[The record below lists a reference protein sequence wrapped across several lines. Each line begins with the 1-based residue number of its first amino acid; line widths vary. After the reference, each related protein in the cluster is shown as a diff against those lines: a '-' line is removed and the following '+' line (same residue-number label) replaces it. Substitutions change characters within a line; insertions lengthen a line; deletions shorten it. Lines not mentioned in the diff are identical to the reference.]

1 MNTKSTFERAIPV
14 LVAGVGIAALAVW
27 FFLGTDK
34 RFEQRLPGADLAPGQ
49 TSVSE
54 NGASVWKGKFARSN
68 GVPAALTGVWGQ
80 FRGNNRDGI
89 STENIPFLKTWP
101 TNGPAALWKIGVGEG
116 FAGGVIW
123 KGRVFVLDYDAQ
135 AKADVLRVLSLTD
148 GREIWQYSYPDKVK
162 RNHGMSRTVPTVTDT
177 YCLTLGPKCNVL
189 CLDPNNGDFKWQ
201 IDMVSEFGTEVP
213 PWYAGQCPFVDGD
226 KLILGTG
233 GKDALV
239 VAVDVK
245 TGKVLWKSPNPNH
258 WAMTHSSV
266 VPMNYKGKRMYLYCA
281 GGGLVA
287 VSADDGKTLFEFP
300 DWKISIANIP
310 SPLVIGEDRIFL
322 SGGYNAGSMML
333 KVGETNGKLEVKT
346 LFRLGAS
353 VFGATQHTPIL
364 YKNHIIGVRPDGQ
377 LICLDFDGKIKWQ
390 SGPANKFG
398 GGPYIIV
405 QDMILLMNDDGLL
418 TLAEASLTGYKQLA
432 QARVLEGPDA
442 WAPMALADGHLVLR
456 DVNQMICL
464 DVRAK

>member
-1 MNTKSTFERAIPV
+1 MSTKSTFEKTIPV
-14 LVAGVGIAALAVW
+14 FVASLGVAALAVW
-27 FFLGTDK
+27 FFLGTGK
-34 RFEQRLPGADLAPGQ
+34 RFELRMPGADLAPGQ
-49 TSVSE
+49 TNVAE
-54 NGASVWKGKFARSN
+54 NGTAVWKGRFAKSN
-68 GVPAALTGVWGQ
+68 GIPATLTGVWGQ

-89 STENIPFLKTWP
+89 NTENIPLLKSWP
-101 TNGPAALWKIGVGEG
+101 TNGPAVLWKIGVGEG

-123 KGRVFVLDYDAQ
+123 KGKVFVLDYDAQ
-135 AKADVLRVLSLTD
+135 VKADVLRVLSLTD
-148 GREIWQYSYPDKVK
+148 GQEIWQYSYPDKIK
-162 RNHGMSRTVPTVTDT
+162 RNHGMSRTIPTVTDT
-177 YCLTLGPKCNVL
+177 YCVTLGPKCNVV

-281 GGGLVA
+281 SGGLAA
-287 VSADDGKTLFEFP
+287 VSAEDGKTLFEFP
-300 DWKISIANIP
+300 DWKISMANIP
-310 SPLVIGEDRIFL
+310 SPLIIGEDRIFL

-333 KVGETNGKLEVKT
+333 KVEETDGKLGVKT
-346 LFRLGAS
+346 LFRLAAS

-364 YKNHIIGVRPDGQ
+364 YKDHIIGVRPDGQ

-398 GGPYIIV
+398 SGPYIIV
-405 QDMILLMNDDGLL
+405 QDMILVMNDDGLL

-464 DVRAK
+464 DVKAK